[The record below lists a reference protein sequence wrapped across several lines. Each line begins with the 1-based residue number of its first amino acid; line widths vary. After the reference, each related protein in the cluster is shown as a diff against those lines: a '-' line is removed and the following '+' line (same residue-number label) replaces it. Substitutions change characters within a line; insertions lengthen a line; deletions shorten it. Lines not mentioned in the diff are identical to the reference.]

1 MTTSAADFNRRNCEK
16 FLANPGVHP
25 INGVP
30 MSPKS
35 KAYKALVVNCGPPKS
50 IPRAPSPNMRVVLT
64 TTAKSGKIL
73 VPRALPISREP
84 PPLPRI
90 PEGGLPPIRRGPPPL
105 PPIPEGGLPPIRR
118 NVPVAPLPSIPREG
132 IRPLTRNAPT
142 LPPIPQ
148 GGFPSIRRSPSPRVL
163 TNEGGGREDSIASLG
178 QQATVRSRIP
188 RWGYSAPENYNST
201 VGSTMSPNALDR
213 RDALWDSEIGM
224 PTPANSTRSNTKS
237 TTPSNSTRTNSTAT
251 ATSTSYKSF
260 ATTPSNSPRTNST
273 ATSYKS
279 FATTPSNSPR
289 TNSTATSPAT
299 SYKSF
304 ESRDVTPRDIIQE
317 SGRYSAGG
325 MQALRPRIPRAGYS
339 APEVYDSE
347 SPVTPRSPPVRL
359 PAIKTPSSPLSPQ
372 LQSLPIGGSPA
383 VPVGS
388 YRNSPIYSPLSPS
401 SYSSASYSADNEYS
415 PERNLRGPI
424 GYGLSSTN
432 SSQDYYA
439 DGESSSPVSGPLM

>member
-1 MTTSAADFNRRNCEK
+1 
-16 FLANPGVHP
+16 
-25 INGVP
+25 

-35 KAYKALVVNCGPPKS
+35 KAYKALVVICGPPKS
-50 IPRAPSPNMRVVLT
+50 IPRVPSPRVPSPNMGGVLT
-64 TTAKSGKIL
+64 STAKSGKIL
-73 VPRALPISREP
+73 VPRAP
-84 PPLPRI
+84 PMRS
-90 PEGGLPPIRRGPPPL
+90 GPPP
-105 PPIPEGGLPPIRR
+105 PPPVPAGGLPPIRR
-118 NVPVAPLPSIPREG
+118 NVPVAPLPSIPPSG
-132 IRPLTRNAPT
+132 LRPLIQKVPT
-142 LPPIPQ
+142 LPPLHQ
-148 GGFPSIRRSPSPRVL
+148 GGFPSIRQSPSPRVL
-163 TNEGGGREDSIASLG
+163 TNEGGGRDDSIASLG

-251 ATSTSYKSF
+251 ATATATATSYKSF

-401 SYSSASYSADNEYS
+401 SYNSASYSADNEYS